1 MSIDDTGPEDLIPDD
16 LIPWDKLM
24 PGSDKDP
31 EALGEAMTADSPEEA
46 QVVAALLRAA
56 GIPLYMDGRLLQDE
70 FAISQAIT
78 GGVGRQIMV
87 PASRVEEAQAVIAQA
102 RKEGESMEDPRD

>member
-1 MSIDDTGPEDLIPDD
+1 
-16 LIPWDKLM
+16 
-24 PGSDKDP
+24 
-31 EALGEAMTADSPEEA
+31 MTADSTAEA

-70 FAISQAIT
+70 FAISQAVT

-87 PASRVEEAQAVIAQA
+87 PESRLEEARAVIAEA
-102 RKEGESMEDPRD
+102 RKQGESMEDPQD

>member
-1 MSIDDTGPEDLIPDD
+1 MSIDDLGPEDIPHD

-31 EALGEAMTADSPEEA
+31 EALGEAMTAESTAEA

-56 GIPLYMDGRLLQDE
+56 DIPLYMDGRLLQDE
-70 FAISQAIT
+70 FAISQAVT

-87 PASRVEEAQAVIAQA
+87 PASRLEEARAVIAAA
-102 RKEGESMEDPRD
+102 RKQGESMEDPTD

>member
-1 MSIDDTGPEDLIPDD
+1 MTTDDNATPEDLIP
-16 LIPWDKLM
+16 WDQLM

-31 EALGEAMTADSPEEA
+31 EALDEVMTADSAGEA

-56 GIPLYMDGRLLQDE
+56 GVPLYMDGRLLQDE
-70 FAISQAIT
+70 FAISQAVT

-87 PASRVEEAQAVIAQA
+87 PASRLEEARAVIAQA
-102 RKEGESMEDPRD
+102 RKDGESMEDTQD